1 MSNTT
6 PQYDVVIVG
15 AGVSGNLIAKQLGL
29 AGKKVLI
36 LEAGLP
42 VPDSREEYMEN
53 FYLALAKT
61 PESPYPDLAGRT
73 GSEKQPVGKL
83 PDPATLPTPRATV
96 LTIGQPPDVSYLV
109 QAQPDSAFHP
119 KNPQNPPTQPDGS
132 VRGLQFSSTF
142 ERNGGGTSWHWLGTS
157 LRELENDIQ
166 LNTKYGHGVDW
177 PITYGELQ
185 ELWALAEKEIGV
197 SASVAQQEPLEV
209 VGLKY
214 PPAYQYPMQAIPM
227 SMVDQA
233 MSQAVAGLQV
243 PGMIDDDGNPDAKT
257 DPTMYDVFVTPTPQ
271 GRNSEPYDDRR
282 VCAGNT
288 NCIPICPIQ
297 AKWDPTVT
305 LGKALD
311 TGKVSVSYK
320 SVAYNVA
327 TDGTNA
333 TRIDYYQWSRDASG
347 KLSKVSKS
355 VTGKI
360 YVLACHAIE
369 NAKLLLLSNNQK
381 GIANRSDQ
389 VGRNLMDH
397 PLYLTW
403 ALAPQPIFGY
413 RGPLATSGIESLR
426 DGAFRKYRASFRME
440 IGNEG
445 WNFAVGDPYTTTLDF
460 IQGTNNS
467 SVNPP
472 PPPSGQPSGQTVRL
486 GGLKLVERLN
496 NIFTRQFRIGCMF
509 DQSPLAENRVTLDI
523 DKETGKPNNVD
534 GLGLPR
540 PKVEYGLDRYTMEG
554 FRMAAFV
561 CSKVYERMGA
571 TEFTKNTVGRAGDF
585 TYKGEK
591 GEDYNY
597 HYYGAG
603 HLVGT
608 HRMGDSPST
617 SVVDASQRSHDVQN
631 LWIVGSG
638 SFPTVATANPTLTL
652 MGLAFKSANG
662 ILAAL
667 GS

>member
-1 MSNTT
+1 MSVSA
-6 PQYDVVIVG
+6 PQYDVVIIG
-15 AGVSGNLIAKQLGL
+15 AGVSGNLIAKELGL

-36 LEAGLP
+36 LEAGLA

-61 PESPYPDLAGRT
+61 PESPYPALAGRK
-73 GSEKQPVGKL
+73 GSKSEPVGHL
-83 PDPATLPTPRATV
+83 DNPATMPTPRATV
-96 LTIGQPPDVSYLV
+96 LTLGKSPDVSYLV
-109 QAQPDSAFHP
+109 QQEPFNELHP
-119 KNPQNPPTQPDGS
+119 NDPHPQNPPVDPKTGD
-132 VRGLQFSSTF
+132 VRGLQFSSTN
-142 ERNGGGTSWHWLGTS
+142 ERNAGGTSWHWLGTS
-157 LRELENDIQ
+157 LRELENDIR
-166 LNTKYGHGVDW
+166 LKTKYGHGEDW
-177 PITYGELQ
+177 PLDYSELQ

-197 SASVAQQEPLEV
+197 AASVAQQKPLEV

-214 PPAYQYPMQAIPM
+214 PPGYQYPMQAIPT
-227 SMVDQA
+227 SLVDQA
-233 MSQAVAGLQV
+233 VSSSVAGLQV
-243 PGMIDDDGNPDAKT
+243 PGTLPNTPGGS
-257 DPTMYDVFVTPTPQ
+257 DPTLYDVFVSPTPQ

-311 TGKVSVSYK
+311 TNKVTVSYQ
-320 SVAYNVA
+320 SVAYNIAV
-327 TDGTNA
+327 TGNNA
-333 TRIDYYQWSRDASG
+333 TSVDYYQWSRDDKG
-347 KLSKVSKS
+347 NLTKVSKS

-360 YVLACHAIE
+360 YVLAAHAIE

-381 GIANRSDQ
+381 GIANSSDQ

-413 RGPLATSGIESLR
+413 RGPLATAGIESLR
-426 DGAFRKYRASFRME
+426 DGEFRKYRSSFRME

-445 WNFAVGDPYTTTLDF
+445 WNFSKGDPYTTTMDF

-467 SVNPP
+467 NVNPP
-472 PPPSGQPSGQTVRL
+472 PGGSGQPVRL
-486 GGLKLVERLN
+486 GGLKLVQQLN
-496 NIFTRQFRIGCMF
+496 NIFTRQFRIACMF
-509 DQSPLAENRVTLDI
+509 DQSPLAENRVTLDV
-523 DKETGKPNNVD
+523 DKATGKPNNVD

-540 PKVEYGLDRYTMEG
+540 PKVEYGLDPYTMEG
-554 FRMAAFV
+554 FRMAAYV
-561 CSKVYERMGA
+561 CSKIYERMGA
-571 TEFTKNTVGRAGDF
+571 TEFTTNGVGGAGDF
-585 TYKGEK
+585 TYR
-591 GEDYNY
+591 DANY

-603 HLVGT
+603 HIVGT
-608 HRMGDSPST
+608 HRMGVDSGS

-631 LWIVGSG
+631 MWIVGSG
-638 SFPTVATANPTLTL
+638 SFPTVCTANPTLTL
-652 MGLAFKSANG
+652 MALAFKSARS

>member
-1 MSNTT
+1 MSANI

-15 AGVSGNLIAKQLGL
+15 AGVSGNLIAKELGL

-36 LEAGLP
+36 LEAGLS

-61 PESPYPDLAGRT
+61 PEAPYPDLAGRQ
-73 GSEKQPVGKL
+73 GSAVNPVGKL

-96 LTIGQPPDVSYLV
+96 LSLGQAPDVSYLV
-109 QAQPDSAFHP
+109 QAQATG
-119 KNPQNPPTQPDGS
+119 QNPPPDPKTGQ

-142 ERNGGGTSWHWLGTS
+142 ERIGGGTSWHWLGTS
-157 LRELENDIQ
+157 LRELENDIRMK
-166 LNTKYGHGVDW
+166 TKYNHAVDW
-177 PITYGELQ
+177 PVTYGELQ

-214 PPAYQYPMQAIPM
+214 PPGYQYPMQAIPM
-227 SMVDQA
+227 SMVDQ
-233 MSQAVAGLQV
+233 SVSSGVAGLQV
-243 PGMIDDDGNPDAKT
+243 PGTLPDT
-257 DPTMYDVFVTPTPQ
+257 PGGEDPTLYDVFVSPTPA

-311 TGKVSVSYK
+311 TSNVTMSYQ

-327 TDGTNA
+327 VEGENDAQKA
-333 TRIDYYQWSRDASG
+333 TRIDYYEWSRDDTG
-347 KLSKVSKS
+347 TISKVSKS
-355 VTGKI
+355 VTAKV

-369 NAKLLLLSNNQK
+369 NAKLLMLSNNGK
-381 GIANRSDQ
+381 GIANKSDQ

-426 DGAFRKYRASFRME
+426 DGEFRKYRSSFRME

-445 WNFAVGDPYTTTLDF
+445 WNFSKGDPYTTTMDF

-467 SVNPP
+467 NVNPP
-472 PPPSGQPSGQTVRL
+472 PGGSGQPVRL
-486 GGLKLVERLN
+486 GGLKLVQQLN

-509 DQSPLAENRVTLDI
+509 DQSPLAENRVTLDL

-540 PKVEYGLDRYTMEG
+540 PKVEYGLDPYTMEG
-554 FRMAAFV
+554 FRMAAYV
-561 CSKVYERMGA
+561 CSKVYQRMGA
-571 TEFTKNTVGRAGDF
+571 TEFTTNGVGGTGDF
-585 TYKGEK
+585 TYKGE
-591 GEDYNY
+591 NY

-603 HLVGT
+603 HVVGT
-608 HRMGDSPST
+608 HRMGADPCS

-631 LWIVGSG
+631 MWIVGSG
-638 SFPTVATANPTLTL
+638 SFPTVCTANPTLTL
-652 MGLAFKSANG
+652 LGLAFKSAKS
-662 ILAAL
+662 ILASL

>member
-1 MSNTT
+1 MSSTT
-6 PQYDVVIVG
+6 PQYDVVILG
-15 AGVSGNLIAKQLGL
+15 AGVSGNLIAKELGL

-36 LEAGLP
+36 LEAGLA

-61 PESPYPDLAGRT
+61 PESPYPALAGRQ
-73 GSEKQPVGKL
+73 GSKLNPVGEL

-96 LTIGQPPDVSYLV
+96 LSIGKAPNVSYLV
-109 QAQPDSAFHP
+109 QQEPFNELHKNDP
-119 KNPQNPPTQPDGS
+119 NPQNPPADPKTGD

-157 LRELENDIQ
+157 LRELENDIR
-166 LNTKYGHGVDW
+166 LETKYGHGRDW
-177 PITYGELQ
+177 PVDYTELQ
-185 ELWALAEKEIGV
+185 ELWGLAEKEIGV
-197 SASVAQQEPLEV
+197 AASVAQQEPLEV

-214 PPAYQYPMQAIPM
+214 PSGYQYPMQAIPM
-227 SMVDQA
+227 SLVDQA
-233 MSQAVAGLQV
+233 VSGAVAGLQV
-243 PGMIDDDGNPDAKT
+243 PGTLPNTPGGS
-257 DPTMYDVFVTPTPQ
+257 DPTLYDVFVSPTPQ

-311 TGKVSVSYK
+311 TGKVTVSYQ

-327 TDGTNA
+327 VEGKNA
-333 TRIDYYQWSRDASG
+333 TRVDYYQWSRDDKG
-347 KLSKVSKS
+347 NLTKVSKS
-355 VTGKI
+355 VTGKL

-381 GIANRSDQ
+381 GIANSSDQ

-426 DGAFRKYRASFRME
+426 DGEFRKYRASFRME

-445 WNFAVGDPYTTTLDF
+445 WNFSKGDPYTTTMDF

-467 SVNPP
+467 NVNPP
-472 PPPSGQPSGQTVRL
+472 PGGSGQPIRL
-486 GGLKLVERLN
+486 GGLKLVQQLN
-496 NIFTRQFRIGCMF
+496 NIFTRQFRIACMF
-509 DQSPLAENRVTLDI
+509 DQSPLADNRVTLDV
-523 DKETGKPNNVD
+523 DKVTGKPNNVD

-540 PKVEYGLDRYTMEG
+540 PKVEYGLDPYTMEG
-554 FRMAAFV
+554 FRMAAYV

-571 TEFTKNTVGRAGDF
+571 TEFTINGVGGAGDF
-585 TYKGEK
+585 TYQGV
-591 GEDYNY
+591 NY

-603 HLVGT
+603 HVVGT
-608 HRMGDSPST
+608 HRMGVDPSS

-631 LWIVGSG
+631 MWIVGSG
-638 SFPTVATANPTLTL
+638 SFPTVCTANPTLTL
-652 MGLAFKSANG
+652 MGLAFKSARS

>member
-1 MSNTT
+1 MSAIA
-6 PQYDVVIVG
+6 PQYDVVIIG
-15 AGVSGNLIAKQLGL
+15 AGVSGNLIAKELGL

-61 PESPYPDLAGRT
+61 PESPYPALAGRQ
-73 GSEKQPVGKL
+73 GSQLNPVGEL

-96 LTIGQPPDVSYLV
+96 LTLGKSPNISYLV
-109 QAQPDSAFHP
+109 QQEPFAELHP
-119 KNPQNPPTQPDGS
+119 KLPPQNPPADPKTGD
-132 VRGLQFSSTF
+132 VRGLQFSSTY

-157 LRELENDIQ
+157 LRELENDIR
-166 LNTKYGHGVDW
+166 LKTKYDHGYDW
-177 PITYGELQ
+177 PLGYSELQ

-197 SASVAQQEPLEV
+197 AASVAQQEPLEV
-209 VGLKY
+209 VGLEY
-214 PPAYQYPMQAIPM
+214 PAGYQYPMQAIPT
-227 SMVDQA
+227 SLVDQA
-233 MSQAVAGLQV
+233 VSNAVAGLQV
-243 PGMIDDDGNPDAKT
+243 PGTLPDT
-257 DPTMYDVFVTPTPQ
+257 PGGEDPTLYDVFVSPTPQ
-271 GRNSEPYDDRR
+271 GRNSEPYDNRR

-297 AKWDPTVT
+297 AKWDPTIT

-311 TGKVSVSYK
+311 TGKVTVSYQ

-327 TDGTNA
+327 VDGNNA
-333 TRIDYYQWSRDASG
+333 TRVDYYQWSRDDKG
-347 KLSKVSKS
+347 NLTKVSKS
-355 VTGKI
+355 VTGKL
-360 YVLACHAIE
+360 YVLACHAME
-369 NAKLLLLSNNQK
+369 NAKLLLLSNNQN
-381 GIANRSDQ
+381 GIANSSDQ

-426 DGAFRKYRASFRME
+426 DGEFRRYRASFRME

-445 WNFAVGDPYTTTLDF
+445 WNFSKGDPYTTTMDF

-467 SVNPP
+467 NVNPP
-472 PPPSGQPSGQTVRL
+472 PGETGQPVRL
-486 GGLKLVERLN
+486 GGLNLVQQLN
-496 NIFTRQFRIGCMF
+496 NIFTHQFRIACMF
-509 DQSPLAENRVTLDI
+509 DQSPLAENRVTLDV
-523 DKETGKPNNVD
+523 DPATGKPNNVD

-540 PKVEYGLDRYTMEG
+540 PKVEYGLDPYTMEG
-554 FRMAAFV
+554 FRMAAYV

-571 TEFTKNTVGRAGDF
+571 TEFTKNGVGGAGDF
-585 TYKGEK
+585 TYRGV
-591 GEDYNY
+591 NY

-603 HLVGT
+603 HIVGT
-608 HRMGDSPST
+608 HRMGNDPST

-638 SFPTVATANPTLTL
+638 SFPTVCTANPTLTL
-652 MGLAFKSANG
+652 MGLAFKSARN

>member
-1 MSNTT
+1 MKTST
-6 PQYDVVIVG
+6 PHYDVVIVG
-15 AGVSGNLIAKQLGL
+15 AGVSGNLIAKELGL

-36 LEAGLP
+36 LEAGLS

-61 PESPYPDLAGRT
+61 PESPYPALAGRT
-73 GSEKQPVGKL
+73 GSKDNPVGAL
-83 PDPATLPTPRATV
+83 PDPSTLPTPRATV
-96 LTIGQPPDVSYLV
+96 LAIGQPPSVSYLV
-109 QAQPDSAFHP
+109 QAEPSTVS
-119 KNPQNPPTQPDGS
+119 NPTAPPTNPPTDPKTGQ

-157 LRELENDIQ
+157 LRELENDIR
-166 LNTKYGHGVDW
+166 LKTKYDHAVDW
-177 PITYGELQ
+177 PMTYSELQ
-185 ELWALAEKEIGV
+185 GLWALAEKEIGV

-214 PPAYQYPMQAIPM
+214 PTGYQYPMQAIPM
-227 SMVDQA
+227 SLVDQA
-233 MSQAVAGLQV
+233 VSSAVAGLQV
-243 PGMIDDDGNPDAKT
+243 PGMLDGRDDT
-257 DPTMYDVFVTPTPQ
+257 LYDVFVTPTPQ

-311 TGKVSVSYK
+311 TGNVTVSYQ

-327 TDGTNA
+327 VDDMNDKKDKKDTKDKKKA
-333 TRIDYYQWSRDASG
+333 TRIDYYEWSRDANG
-347 KLSKVSKS
+347 KLTKVSKS
-355 VTGKI
+355 VTAKV

-369 NAKLLLLSNNQK
+369 NAKLLLLSNNRK
-381 GIANRSDQ
+381 GIANSSDQ

-426 DGAFRKYRASFRME
+426 DGEFRKYRSSFRME

-445 WNFAVGDPYTTTLDF
+445 WNFSKGDPYTTTMDF

-467 SVNPP
+467 NVNPP
-472 PPPSGQPSGQTVRL
+472 PGGSGQPVRL
-486 GGLKLVERLN
+486 GGLKLVEQLN

-509 DQSPLAENRVTLDI
+509 DQSPLAENRVMLDV
-523 DKETGKPNNVD
+523 DKKTGKPNNVD

-540 PKVEYGLDRYTMEG
+540 PKVEYGLDPYTMEG
-554 FRMAAFV
+554 FRMAAYV

-571 TEFTKNTVGRAGDF
+571 TEFTKNSVGGSGDF
-585 TYKGEK
+585 TYKGE
-591 GEDYNY
+591 NY

-603 HLVGT
+603 HVVGT
-608 HRMGDSPST
+608 HRMGDKPKT

-631 LWIVGSG
+631 LWVVGSG
-638 SFPTVATANPTLTL
+638 SFPTVCTANPTLTL
-652 MGLAFKSANG
+652 LGLAFKSAKS